1 MSALPQKR
9 TLELGREMSALC
21 QKQTFRDAE
30 RTLLFDHLVCSSQ
43 QRLRNGQAEQ
53 FPISVILFD
62 AMKSLLVLLIALLPL
77 QAQAQEI
84 QLTLNCQ
91 IERAH
96 DFKTRQKGPSSGS
109 FSAIVHMS
117 NSQDATIEVTT
128 GFCFN
133 YVGSLSEQEV
143 IGECK
148 RTVGD
153 SKYWAYLTINRLNG
167 EFEHVFTSSG
177 GSAEIEYSE
186 GHCTPG
192 KKLF

>member
-1 MSALPQKR
+1 
-9 TLELGREMSALC
+9 
-21 QKQTFRDAE
+21 
-30 RTLLFDHLVCSSQ
+30 
-43 QRLRNGQAEQ
+43 
-53 FPISVILFD
+53 
-62 AMKSLLVLLIALLPL
+62 MKTLLVLLIALLPL

-84 QLTLNCQ
+84 QLTLNCE

-96 DFKTRQKGPSSGS
+96 DFKTRQAGPSSGS

-117 NSQDATIEVTT
+117 NSQDATIEVT
-128 GFCFN
+128 FCFN
-133 YVGSLSEQEV
+133 YVGSLREQEV

-153 SKYWAYLTINRLNG
+153 SKYWAYLTINRING

-177 GSAEIEYSE
+177 GSAEIEYLE